1 MGWGLGVRLDVA
13 GSHAVNAEVVKTN
26 STEITLELELDGDTI
41 SGHACDAGGSS
52 RDFSGRIGLM
62 GAIDSLIDEARTG
75 DLENTKTTK
84 ENGEH

>member
-1 MGWGLGVRLDVA
+1 M
-13 GSHAVNAEVVKTN
+13 NAEVVKTN

-41 SGHACDAGGSS
+41 RGHACDADGSS
-52 RDFSGRIGLM
+52 RDFCGRIGLM
-62 GAIDSLIDEARTG
+62 GAIDSLIDEVRTG